1 MRRMRPA
8 AVVAV
13 EPPGRGG
20 PQTRPTRFRG
30 APRRI
35 SQTPGPFPNQRV
47 IARRTLTAVGDEAT
61 TWAGGHKSR
70 RILFSET
77 KSGGRGIRTHG
88 DVAATMVFK
97 RIGGSWSI
105 IVATCVVGTRGWPAG
120 QDHPANI
127 PRPVQMCPVGMPH
140 ELRIVRVFSC
150 VARGFKARPSF
161 MFAGC

>member
-1 MRRMRPA
+1 MS
-8 AVVAV
+8 VV
-13 EPPGRGG
+13 
-20 PQTRPTRFRG
+20 
-30 APRRI
+30 
-35 SQTPGPFPNQRV
+35 SSRV
-47 IARRTLTAVGDEAT
+47 SKIELGKDQ
-61 TWAGGHKSR
+61 
-70 RILFSET
+70 
-77 KSGGRGIRTHG
+77 
-88 DVAATMVFK
+88 VASASWMPMVFK
-97 RIGGSWSI
+97 TIDGSWSI